1 MKEFEV
7 PHTDRSPMLVE
18 TRIIGEQVL
27 RVIRIPAEPIER
39 IKERDHIMP
48 EYVGTRPMVTVTS
61 HDTGYGSTDNWTS
74 GRRAPKYTSGQS

>member
-7 PHTDRSPMLVE
+7 PHAERSPTPVE
-18 TRIIGEQVL
+18 TRIVGAQVL

-39 IKERDHIMP
+39 IKERDNVMP
-48 EYVGTRPMVTVTS
+48 EYVGTKPMVTITS

-74 GRRAPKYTSGQS
+74 GRRAPKYGSGQS